1 MTVLSVEKVG
11 FAYPKSNGDRP
22 FVLEDVSFELKEG
35 ELLGILGPNGA
46 GKSTLLR
53 LLIKALPLGAGKILL
68 GGTHLENLDQ
78 IEVAR
83 RAAWVPQ
90 ELDLLFVLT
99 VEEMVRLG
107 RFCRTGAWGRLG
119 REDRRQV
126 ERALEETDLLPL
138 RHRPV
143 SRLSGGERR
152 RVLLARALAQEPKV
166 LLLDEPTAHLDP
178 GHQAG
183 LVSVV
188 DRLRHERGLAVIA
201 ILHDVSLAMS
211 WCPSILLL
219 KGGRVQA
226 QGPAAQVITPD
237 ILRSVYGLD
246 SVVYAP
252 IPGQPGAVQFFNKP
266 TKGLPH
272 E

>member
-1 MTVLSVEKVG
+1 MSVVFLNRVG

-53 LLIKALPLGAGKILL
+53 LIIKSIQPQSGHIRL
-68 GGTHLENLDQ
+68 GGTLLEDLDQ
-78 IEVAR
+78 WEVAR

-90 ELDLLFVLT
+90 ELDSLFVLT

-107 RFCRTGAWGRLG
+107 RFCRTGAWGRWG
-119 REDRRQV
+119 REDRIQV

-143 SRLSGGERR
+143 NHLSGGERR

-183 LVSVV
+183 LVEVV
-188 DRLRHERGLAVIA
+188 DRLRRERGLAVIA
-201 ILHDVSLAMS
+201 ILHDVSLALS
-211 WCPSILLL
+211 WCPGILFL
-219 KGGRVQA
+219 KDGRTQA
-226 QGPAAQVITPD
+226 QGTPDRVITSP
-237 ILRSVYGLD
+237 ILRAVYGLD
-246 SVVYAP
+246 SVVYQPTPA
-252 IPGQPGAVQFFNKP
+252 QPGAVQFFNQKP
-266 TKGLPH
+266 KGPSH

>member
-1 MTVLSVEKVG
+1 MTVVSVDRVG

-35 ELLGILGPNGA
+35 ELLGVLGPNGA

-53 LLIKALPLGAGKILL
+53 LLIKAIAPREGLVRL
-68 GGTHLENLDQ
+68 GGTPLEDLDQ
-78 IEVAR
+78 MEVAR

-90 ELDLLFVLT
+90 ELDSLFVLT

-107 RFCRTGAWGRLG
+107 RFCRTGVWGRLG
-119 REDRRQV
+119 GEDRWQV
-126 ERALEETDLLPL
+126 EKALEETDLLPL

-143 SRLSGGERR
+143 SHLSGGERR

-183 LVSVV
+183 LVEVV
-188 DRLRHERGLAVIA
+188 DRLRRERGLAVIA
-201 ILHDVSLAMS
+201 ILHDMSLALS
-211 WCPSILLL
+211 WCPMVLLL
-219 KGGRVQA
+219 KDGRVQA
-226 QGPAAQVITPD
+226 QGATISVITPD
-237 ILRSVYGLD
+237 TLRAVYGLD
-246 SVVYAP
+246 TVVFAP
-252 IPGQPGAVQFFNKP
+252 TPDQPGAVQFFNKS
-266 TKGLPH
+266 TKGIPY

>member
-1 MTVLSVEKVG
+1 MTVLSVKKVG

-22 FVLEDVSFELKEG
+22 FVLENVSFELKEG

-53 LLIKALPLGAGKILL
+53 LLIKALAARTGQIVL
-68 GGTHLENLDQ
+68 GGTPLEDLDQ
-78 IEVAR
+78 MEVAR

-90 ELDLLFVLT
+90 ELDSLFILT

-119 REDRRQV
+119 QEDRIQV

-143 SRLSGGERR
+143 SWLSGGERR
-152 RVLLARALAQEPKV
+152 RVLLARALAQEPNV
-166 LLLDEPTAHLDP
+166 LLLDEPTTHLDP

-183 LVSVV
+183 LVEVV
-188 DRLRHERGLAVIA
+188 DRLRRERGLAVIA
-201 ILHDVSLAMS
+201 ILHDVSLALT
-211 WCPSILLL
+211 WCPTVLLL
-219 KGGRVQA
+219 KDGRAQA
-226 QGPAAQVITPD
+226 QGPAVKVITPET
-237 ILRSVYGLD
+237 LRAVYGLD
-246 SVVYAP
+246 SVVFAP
-252 IPGQPGAVQFFNKP
+252 ALGQPCAVQFFNIK

>member
-1 MTVLSVEKVG
+1 MTIVSVDRVG

-35 ELLGILGPNGA
+35 ELLGVLGPNGA

-53 LLIKALPLGAGKILL
+53 LLIKALVPREGRIVVGGSPLAD
-68 GGTHLENLDQ
+68 LDQ
-78 IEVAR
+78 MDVAR

-90 ELDLLFVLT
+90 ELDSLFVLT

-119 REDRRQV
+119 HEDRRQV
-126 ERALEETDLLPL
+126 ERALAETDLLPL

-152 RVLLARALAQEPKV
+152 RVLLARALAQEPAV

-178 GHQAG
+178 GHQAD
-183 LVSVV
+183 LVAVV
-188 DRLRHERGLAVIA
+188 DRLRRERGLAVIA
-201 ILHDVSLAMS
+201 ILHDVSLAMA
-211 WCPSILLL
+211 WCPTVLLL
-219 KGGRVQA
+219 KDGRTFA
-226 QGPAAQVITPD
+226 QGPAAQVITPNT
-237 ILRSVYGLD
+237 LRSVYGLGA
-246 SVVYAP
+246 VIHAP
-252 IPGQPGAVQFFNKP
+252 APGQPGAVQFCHP
-266 TKGLPH
+266 TK
-272 E
+272 ERNSQ

>member
-1 MTVLSVEKVG
+1 MTVVSVDRVG

-35 ELLGILGPNGA
+35 ELLGVLGPNGA

-53 LLIKALPLGAGKILL
+53 LLIKAIAPREGLVRL
-68 GGTHLENLDQ
+68 GGTPLEDLDQ
-78 IEVAR
+78 MEVAR

-90 ELDLLFVLT
+90 ELDSLFVLT

-107 RFCRTGAWGRLG
+107 RFCRTGVWGRLG
-119 REDRRQV
+119 GEDRQQV
-126 ERALEETDLLPL
+126 EKALEETDLLPL

-143 SRLSGGERR
+143 SHLSGGERR

-188 DRLRHERGLAVIA
+188 DRLRRERGLAVVA
-201 ILHDVSLAMS
+201 ILHDVSLALA
-211 WCPSILLL
+211 WCPSVLLL
-219 KGGRVQA
+219 KDGRVQA
-226 QGPAAQVITPD
+226 QGPSAQVLTPA
-237 ILRSVYGLD
+237 ILKEVYGLD
-246 SVVYAP
+246 TVVYP
-252 IPGQPGAVQFFNKP
+252 SGLNRPGAVQFLQTSNK
-266 TKGLPH
+266 GHSH

>member
-1 MTVLSVEKVG
+1 MTVVSVDRVG
-11 FAYPKSNGDRP
+11 FSYPKSNGDRP
-22 FVLEDVSFELKEG
+22 FVLEDVSFELREG

-53 LLIKALPLGAGKILL
+53 LLIKAIAPREGHILL
-68 GGTHLENLDQ
+68 GGTPLHDLDQ
-78 IEVAR
+78 MEVAR

-90 ELDLLFVLT
+90 EMDSLFVLT

-119 REDRRQV
+119 REDRWQV

-138 RHRPV
+138 RHRPINH
-143 SRLSGGERR
+143 LSGGERR
-152 RVLLARALAQEPKV
+152 RVLLARALAQEPTV
-166 LLLDEPTAHLDP
+166 LLLDEPTTHLDP

-183 LVSVV
+183 LVTVV
-188 DRLRHERGLAVIA
+188 DRLRRERGVAVIA
-201 ILHDVSLAMS
+201 ILHDVSLALS

-226 QGPAAQVITPD
+226 QGPSDHVITPE

-246 SVVYAP
+246 AVIYAP
-252 IPGQPGAVQFFNKP
+252 APGQPGAVQFLNKP
-266 TKGLPH
+266 SKGIPH

>member
-1 MTVLSVEKVG
+1 MTVVSVDRVG

-35 ELLGILGPNGA
+35 ELLGVLGPNGA

-53 LLIKALPLGAGKILL
+53 LLIKAIAPREGLVRL
-68 GGTHLENLDQ
+68 GGTPLEDLDQ
-78 IEVAR
+78 MEVAR

-90 ELDLLFVLT
+90 ELDSLFVLT

-107 RFCRTGAWGRLG
+107 RFCRTGFWGRLG
-119 REDRRQV
+119 REDERQV
-126 ERALEETDLLPL
+126 HRALEETDLLHL

-143 SRLSGGERR
+143 SFLSGGERR

-188 DRLRHERGLAVIA
+188 DRLRRERGLAVVA
-201 ILHDVSLAMS
+201 ILHDVSLALA
-211 WCPSILLL
+211 WCPSVLLL
-219 KGGRVQA
+219 KDGRVQA
-226 QGPAAQVITPD
+226 QGPSAQVLTPA
-237 ILRSVYGLD
+237 ILKEVYGLD
-246 SVVYAP
+246 SVVYP
-252 IPGQPGAVQFFNKP
+252 SGNNRPGAVQFLH
-266 TKGLPH
+266 TSIKGNSH

>member
-1 MTVLSVEKVG
+1 MTIVSVEGVG

-22 FVLEDVSFELKEG
+22 FVLEDVGFELKEG

-46 GKSTLLR
+46 GKSTMLR
-53 LLIKALPLGAGKILL
+53 LLIKAIPPRTGRIVL
-68 GGTHLENLDQ
+68 GGTPLENLDQ
-78 IEVAR
+78 MEVAR

-90 ELDLLFVLT
+90 ELDSLFVLT

-119 REDRRQV
+119 REDRIQV

-138 RHRPV
+138 RHRSV

-152 RVLLARALAQEPKV
+152 RVLLARALAQEPKI

-188 DRLRHERGLAVIA
+188 DRLRRERGLAVVA
-201 ILHDVSLAMS
+201 ILHDVSLALS
-211 WCPSILLL
+211 WCPTVLLL

-226 QGPAAQVITPD
+226 QGATVPIITPD
-237 ILRSVYGLD
+237 TLRAVYGLD
-246 SVVYAP
+246 SVVFAP
-252 IPGQPGAVQFFNKP
+252 TPGRPGAVQFFN
-266 TKGLPH
+266 TSIKGLPH
-272 E
+272 D

>member
-1 MTVLSVEKVG
+1 MTIVSVDRVG

-53 LLIKALPLGAGKILL
+53 LLIKAITPRAGKILL
-68 GGTHLENLDQ
+68 GGTPLEELDRM
-78 IEVAR
+78 EVAR

-90 ELDLLFVLT
+90 ELDSLFVLT

-126 ERALEETDLLPL
+126 ERALEETDLLAL

-143 SRLSGGERR
+143 SHLSGGERR
-152 RVLLARALAQEPKV
+152 RVLLARALAQEPNV

-188 DRLRHERGLAVIA
+188 DRLRQERGLAVVA
-201 ILHDVSLAMS
+201 ILHDVSLALS
-211 WCPSILLL
+211 WCPTVLLL
-219 KGGRVQA
+219 KEGRVRA
-226 QGPAAQVITPD
+226 QGATVPVVTPD
-237 ILRSVYGLD
+237 TLRDVYGLD
-246 SVVYAP
+246 SVVFSP
-252 IPGQPGAVQFFNKP
+252 TPGQPGAVQFFNKT
-266 TKGLPH
+266 TKRTSP
-272 E
+272 

>member
-1 MTVLSVEKVG
+1 MTVLSVEKAG

-22 FVLEDVSFELKEG
+22 FVLEDVSFELNEG

-53 LLIKALPLGAGKILL
+53 LLIKAIAPKSGRIELAGTPL
-68 GGTHLENLDQ
+68 EELDQ
-78 IEVAR
+78 MDVAR

-90 ELDLLFVLT
+90 ELDSLFVLT

-143 SRLSGGERR
+143 NHLSGGERR

-183 LVSVV
+183 LVAVV
-188 DRLRHERGLAVIA
+188 DRLRRERGLAVVA
-201 ILHDVSLAMS
+201 ILHDVSLALT
-211 WCPSILLL
+211 WCPSVLLM
-219 KGGRVQA
+219 KDGRSQA
-226 QGPAAQVITPD
+226 HGKASDVLTPD
-237 ILRSVYGLD
+237 ILRTVYGLNA
-246 SVVYAP
+246 VVYAP
-252 IPGQPGAVQFFNKP
+252 TPTQPGAVQFINKP
-266 TKGLPH
+266 SKGLPY